1 MNRLTELLAASRGG
15 RCILHVV
22 AAVCDHAWGWHWA
35 GIARE
40 IGGATTTA
48 ERTEAFSLLDPRF
61 RYVTSLDTNLA
72 EKFQEVFALNALR
85 RQQKEE
91 KFRRIQLD

>member
-1 MNRLTELLAASRGG
+1 MNT
-15 RCILHVV
+15 ILP
-22 AAVCDHAWGWHWA
+22 
-35 GIARE
+35 
-40 IGGATTTA
+40 TTTD

-61 RYVTSLDTNLA
+61 RYVTSVDTNLA
-72 EKFQEVFALNALR
+72 EKFREVFALNALR